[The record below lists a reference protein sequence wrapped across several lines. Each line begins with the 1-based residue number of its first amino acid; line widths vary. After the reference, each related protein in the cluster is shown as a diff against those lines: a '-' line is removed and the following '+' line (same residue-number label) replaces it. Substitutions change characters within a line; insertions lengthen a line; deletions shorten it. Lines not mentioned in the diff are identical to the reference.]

1 MQSTL
6 QQHPAY
12 KTVHKQLT
20 KMDSQLTS
28 KSLHNRINTDIS
40 QLLQRF
46 ENIMATATVENSNH
60 ASTAVETYQ
69 LDVESTALIRAAE
82 DILSLTRSMKEAWL
96 FGKLNTLGEDERDV
110 KRREGLERDAL
121 AVQKAAFG
129 EGESRGGLLRGGR
142 GFFLPFMDLM
152 PVCFF
157 IWFTVF
163 GWYNFRC
170 DGVLFFPVGLVYGIC
185 WLVELWYSYF

>member
-1 MQSTL
+1 
-6 QQHPAY
+6 
-12 KTVHKQLT
+12 
-20 KMDSQLTS
+20 MDSQLTS

-129 EGESRGGLLRGGR
+129 EGESRGGLLRGG
-142 GFFLPFMDLM
+142 
-152 PVCFF
+152 
-157 IWFTVF
+157 
-163 GWYNFRC
+163 
-170 DGVLFFPVGLVYGIC
+170 
-185 WLVELWYSYF
+185 